1 MDKSEKFWDKIA
13 VKYDK
18 TEKRFE
24 DINLKVH
31 ERTKQYLNKDDVL
44 LDFGC
49 ATGAKALK
57 LAVFVKKIHG
67 IDISNQMIEGA
78 KKNAALQKAENV
90 EFVKT
95 TIFDER
101 YEKDSFD
108 VILAFNVL
116 HGLEDVQQVMQRI
129 SELLKPGSL
138 FISITP
144 CMREKM
150 SLSSNIQMPFFLLLI
165 KLGLLPNVLRRYKF
179 RELENLITTANLQ
192 IIESENLYNWMSNYF
207 VVAKKQ

>member
-31 ERTKQYLNKDDVL
+31 EYTKKYLNKDDVL

-57 LAVFVKKIHG
+57 LAAFVKQIHG
-67 IDISNQMIEGA
+67 IDISNKMIEGA
-78 KKNAALQKAENV
+78 KKNAALQKTENV

-101 YEKDSFD
+101 YKRDSFD
-108 VILAFNVL
+108 VILAFNML
-116 HGLEDVQQVMQRI
+116 HGLEDIQKVMQRI

-150 SLSSNIQMPFFLLLI
+150 SLVSNLQLPFFRLLI

-179 RELENLITTANLQ
+179 SELENLITNANLQ
-192 IIESENLYNWMSNYF
+192 VIESENLYNWMSNYF